1 MKKKILI
8 LGGAGFLGSNLCCY
22 LRNQGYGVCCFDVEY
37 PAQRQKG
44 IHYIKGDFFND
55 GELEDAVSDKDCI
68 IHAIST
74 VNPGNS
80 NELYMRGYGKD
91 LLQTIRLCEMLAE
104 KKIKMIFI
112 SSGGTVYG
120 NHVKQPID
128 ENVLPSPINHYGNIK
143 LSIENAMRTFN
154 IQMNTKFLIARV
166 SNPYGQ
172 GQDFHKGVG
181 FVDAVLKNT
190 LEGNP
195 VEIWGDGEN
204 VRDYV
209 YISDVCEMMGC
220 MVEYQGEED
229 TFNICSGTGVSQNE
243 VIRIIRRMGLN
254 PDVIYMKKRSVDV
267 RKIILSNKKI
277 SSIWKKGP
285 INLEEGI
292 GIYRRYLEERVYG
305 DRRNDT

>member
-55 GELEDAVSDKDCI
+55 GELEDAVSDKECI

-292 GIYRRYLEERVYG
+292 GIYRRYVEERVYG

>member
-55 GELEDAVSDKDCI
+55 GELEDAVSDKECI

-154 IQMNTKFLIARV
+154 IQMNTKFLIERV

>member
-209 YISDVCEMMGC
+209 YISDVCAMMGC

>member
-1 MKKKILI
+1 
-8 LGGAGFLGSNLCCY
+8 
-22 LRNQGYGVCCFDVEY
+22 
-37 PAQRQKG
+37 
-44 IHYIKGDFFND
+44 
-55 GELEDAVSDKDCI
+55 
-68 IHAIST
+68 
-74 VNPGNS
+74 
-80 NELYMRGYGKD
+80 MRGYGKD

>member
-55 GELEDAVSDKDCI
+55 GELEDAVSD
-68 IHAIST
+68 
-74 VNPGNS
+74 
-80 NELYMRGYGKD
+80 MRGYGKD

>member
-22 LRNQGYGVCCFDVEY
+22 LRDQGYGVCCFDVEY

-55 GELEDAVSDKDCI
+55 GELENAVLDKDCI

-104 KKIKMIFI
+104 KKIRMIFI

-220 MVEYQGEED
+220 MIEYQGEED

-243 VIRIIRRMGLN
+243 VIRIIRRMGLR

-277 SSIWKKGP
+277 SSIWKREP
-285 INLEEGI
+285 INLEKGI
-292 GIYRRYLEERVYG
+292 GIYHRYLEEKVYG
-305 DRRNDT
+305 DCRNDT

>member
-55 GELEDAVSDKDCI
+55 GELEDAVSDKECI

>member
-55 GELEDAVSDKDCI
+55 GELEDAVSDKECI

-80 NELYMRGYGKD
+80 NDLYMRGYGKD

-128 ENVLPSPINHYGNIK
+128 ENVLPSQINHYGNIK